1 MEYSDVMRPQISR
14 LAVGLLL
21 ALFASQCMAAKIT
34 TVPKNIATDFNIDTK
49 FYKKYVSVK
58 GIPII
63 APRRVNNS
71 ALLKTGHIIQRMLA
85 HKKLGKK

>member
-1 MEYSDVMRPQISR
+1 MRQQISR

-21 ALFASQCMAAKIT
+21 ALFASQSMAAKIT
-34 TVPKNIATDFNIDTK
+34 TVPKNIATDFNIDSK

-58 GIPII
+58 GIPIV
-63 APRRVNNS
+63 APARVSNK

-85 HKKLGKK
+85 PKKLGKHINVQ